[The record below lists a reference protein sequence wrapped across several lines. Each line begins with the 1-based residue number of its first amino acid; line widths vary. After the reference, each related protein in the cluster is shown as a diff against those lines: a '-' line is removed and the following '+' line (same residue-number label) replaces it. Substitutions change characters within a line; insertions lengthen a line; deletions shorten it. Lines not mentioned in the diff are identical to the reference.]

1 MFDYIATH
9 ISSNIRELEG
19 AFKTLYAYSM
29 LGGEINLETTRNAL
43 KDQIDPQ
50 SVKSLNCELIMNV
63 TSNYYNVTIDDLKS
77 KKRSQ
82 EIVVPRQIAMYL
94 CRDLLNKTYK
104 EIGNDFGNK
113 NHATVMHAYQRIQDD
128 LEDNLDLVHALKE
141 IKLRLSPL

>member
-1 MFDYIATH
+1 
-9 ISSNIRELEG
+9 
-19 AFKTLYAYSM
+19 
-29 LGGEINLETTRNAL
+29 
-43 KDQIDPQ
+43 
-50 SVKSLNCELIMNV
+50 MNV

-113 NHATVMHAYQRIQDD
+113 NHATVMHAYQRIKDD

-141 IKLRLSPL
+141 INLRLSPL